1 MFKGGRQ
8 SMMSSSNLF
17 NILGRYFWLVC
28 LSISAYQYVVGM
40 RALASRDP
48 TDPRAS
54 AEAIALRRW
63 FLVVSDLPW
72 VVMGWAILI
81 GGVPNIWYFFRPQ
94 DQNPYVL
101 TWFATLFLISV
112 AFAFWVFFRGG
123 AEKVVRLQPFEIKWS
138 RASFSGT
145 KQGTV
150 ELTLSRVK
158 FFAAIAPI
166 WVAAWTLLVWS
177 IDAPVPK

>member
-1 MFKGGRQ
+1 
-8 SMMSSSNLF
+8 
-17 NILGRYFWLVC
+17 
-28 LSISAYQYVVGM
+28 M

-48 TDPRAS
+48 ADPRAS
-54 AEAIALRRW
+54 GEAIALRRW
-63 FLVVSDLPW
+63 FLVVSELPW

-81 GGVPNIWYFFRPQ
+81 GGVPSIWHFFRPQ

-112 AFAFWVFFRGG
+112 AVVFWVFFRGE

-150 ELTLSRVK
+150 ELTLSRVRC
-158 FFAAIAPI
+158 FAVIAPI
-166 WVAAWTLLVWS
+166 WMAAGTLLVWS
-177 IDAPVPK
+177 MDAPVPK